1 MWRFF
6 NFGKAKNETSVSS
19 EEKRRLK
26 GILLAIDAVAGVAF
40 EGSDLVV
47 YLSEDSERAKKSV
60 ASVIQKEKENHRA
73 HVSHVDY
80 TVSGEFSAY

>member
-6 NFGKAKNETSVSS
+6 NFGRTKNESS
-19 EEKRRLK
+19 FSNEEKQRLK
-26 GILLAIDAVAGVAF
+26 GILLALDAVTGVSF

-47 YLSEDSERAKKSV
+47 YLTEDSDKAKRTV
-60 ASVIQKEKENHRA
+60 ATVIQQEKDRT

-80 TVSGEFSAY
+80 AVSGEFSAY